1 MSDQWNAT
9 GVSESIG
16 SMGNLVTLVEESTF
30 SISERN
36 GDVVAGTAQG
46 LFFRDSRVISRYEVR
61 VNEDRLEGLGIS
73 SGAPFSATFV
83 SRPLP
88 RHGDTAS
95 TLLITRSRYLG
106 DGMREDIE
114 IQNFNHEATYCSLD
128 IFLNADFANLFA
140 VKEGRGGDP
149 DGEVTYDTG
158 SDEVVFS
165 FRRGGFSRGVRV
177 KFYPLPTQIS
187 NELYRF
193 EVIVPPAGKWNLCLE
208 IHPVM
213 EGKDIPPRYLCGSPI
228 EIATPSE
235 RLAAWRRNVPQIETG
250 SESFSRIIARSVED
264 LGALRLFDPDFPDRA
279 VVAAGAPWFMTVF
292 GRDSLITAWMSLV
305 FDPDLALGVVQTLAR
320 FQGREVNA
328 RTEEE
333 PGRILHEMRFGEAPS
348 LSLGGGSIYYG
359 TVDATPLFVM
369 LAGEL
374 FRWGIAKEAIEEIMP
389 NVDRAIDWI
398 ERFGDKDQD
407 GYVEYQRQT
416 DRGLRNQ
423 GWKDSWDGIRYA
435 DGRVADPPIALCEV
449 QAYVYGAYKAR
460 ARIAKAF
467 GDDDLWDLYRGKA
480 SALKERFN
488 RDFWLEDRGWLAI
501 GLDEG
506 KQPIDSLTSNMGHC
520 LWTGIVDEDK
530 AGEVAKKLTS
540 PEMTSGWGIRTLGSS
555 MGGYN
560 PLSYHCGSVWP
571 HDTAI
576 AAAGLMRYG
585 FTEQSVSTIKSLMDA
600 ANHMGGRL
608 PELYSGLSR
617 SDLATPIPY
626 PTSCAPQAWASA
638 SPLLCLRSLL
648 GMEPLVPTGE
658 LWMHPVLMEGMGYL
672 RVSGIP
678 LAGTK
683 ITVET
688 DGKETKVSGLPP
700 GIKFR
705 QGFRLLGQDPLA

>member
-1 MSDQWNAT
+1 
-9 GVSESIG
+9 
-16 SMGNLVTLVEESTF
+16 
-30 SISERN
+30 
-36 GDVVAGTAQG
+36 
-46 LFFRDSRVISRYEVR
+46 
-61 VNEDRLEGLGIS
+61 
-73 SGAPFSATFV
+73 
-83 SRPLP
+83 
-88 RHGDTAS
+88 
-95 TLLITRSRYLG
+95 
-106 DGMREDIE
+106 
-114 IQNFNHEATYCSLD
+114 
-128 IFLNADFANLFA
+128 
-140 VKEGRGGDP
+140 
-149 DGEVTYDTG
+149 
-158 SDEVVFS
+158 
-165 FRRGGFSRGVRV
+165 
-177 KFYPLPTQIS
+177 
-187 NELYRF
+187 
-193 EVIVPPAGKWNLCLE
+193 
-208 IHPVM
+208 
-213 EGKDIPPRYLCGSPI
+213 
-228 EIATPSE
+228 
-235 RLAAWRRNVPQIETG
+235 
-250 SESFSRIIARSVED
+250 
-264 LGALRLFDPDFPDRA
+264 
-279 VVAAGAPWFMTVF
+279 
-292 GRDSLITAWMSLV
+292 
-305 FDPDLALGVVQTLAR
+305 
-320 FQGREVNA
+320 
-328 RTEEE
+328 
-333 PGRILHEMRFGEAPS
+333 
-348 LSLGGGSIYYG
+348 
-359 TVDATPLFVM
+359 
-369 LAGEL
+369 
-374 FRWGIAKEAIEEIMP
+374 MP

-520 LWTGIVDEDK
+520 LWTGILDEDR

-540 PEMTSGWGIRTLGSS
+540 PEMASGWGIRTLASS

-576 AAAGLMRYG
+576 GAAGLMRYG
-585 FTEQSVSTIKSLMDA
+585 FTEQSVSIIKSLMDA

-617 SDLATPIPY
+617 SDLETPIPY
-626 PTSCAPQAWASA
+626 PTSCSPQAWASA

-648 GMEPLVPTGE
+648 GMEPLVPSGE
-658 LWMHPVLMEGMGYL
+658 VWMHPVLMEGMGYL
-672 RVSGIP
+672 KVSGIP
-678 LAGTK
+678 LAGAK

-688 DGKETKVSGLPP
+688 DGKDTEVSGLPP
-700 GIKFR
+700 GIKYR